1 LKLAAFNAIQVS
13 FANLNISITSRCTY
27 LVQQNETNDLG
38 GGNGNVASN
47 RLSVSTS
54 LSNTTG
60 VPQTVPVPIL
70 TQLPYEKL
78 EIVIQPKLDWHRR
91 NMKELGK
98 QQIPLLAGHGSQR
111 TLVRVKVSIML
122 MYKEDSN
129 NKTHIIFRFLLE
141 DLIQCILVLGF

>member
-1 LKLAAFNAIQVS
+1 VS

-78 EIVIQPKLDWHRR
+78 EIVIQPKLHWHPR